1 MRQVYRA
8 GEKAFVDYA
17 GPKFPV
23 VDRST
28 GEVRD
33 AMVFVGV
40 LAASN
45 YTFVDVTWS
54 RALPD
59 WVMSHVRT
67 FEFWGGVPE
76 LVIPD
81 NEKAGVRKASR
92 YEPDLNPTYQELA
105 THYGTTVLPA
115 RPRAPQ
121 DKAKVEAAVQNVER
135 WIMAPLRNQTFFSLG
150 ELREAIAPL
159 LAALN
164 ERPFQKTEGSRRSWF
179 EDLDRPA
186 LKPLPAQRYE
196 YAEWRKARVNIDY
209 HIQVEHALY
218 SVPYPL
224 ARSEVD
230 VRLSTTTVEIFHK
243 HRRVAAHLR
252 IRRKGGYATEPAHM
266 PAAHRAHAE
275 WTPSRLI
282 AWGRKA
288 GPHTAAF
295 VERLLESRPHPEQ
308 GYRSCLGLM
317 KLLRA
322 YSAERLEAA
331 CPPRAGHR
339 HAELRVRQVH
349 PRNRPGPGRQRRATH
364 ALPARRTRPHPRAG
378 VLHQLPK
385 RKGVLTLMLRQPT
398 LDLLHELRLAGMAQA
413 FEEQTAMPDISELSF
428 EDRLSLLLEREKT
441 DRAQR
446 RYQRL
451 KGHAKLHLDATIE
464 DLNFKAPRGL
474 DRSLVLRLASG
485 QWIRDGQTVLVAGA
499 TGSGKSYLACAFG
512 HQACR
517 LGITTRYYRV
527 SRLLDELTLARGDG
541 SYPKLIQRLARTWL
555 LILDDWGLASL
566 SGQGRHDLLEVLDDR
581 YARRGTLLAS
591 QVPVEHWHDVV
602 GDPTFGDAILD
613 RLLNNAHRI
622 TLKGGS
628 MRRLYDSTKAVHTAP
643 SNA

>member
-1 MRQVYRA
+1 
-8 GEKAFVDYA
+8 
-17 GPKFPV
+17 
-23 VDRST
+23 
-28 GEVRD
+28 
-33 AMVFVGV
+33 
-40 LAASN
+40 
-45 YTFVDVTWS
+45 
-54 RALPD
+54 
-59 WVMSHVRT
+59 
-67 FEFWGGVPE
+67 
-76 LVIPD
+76 
-81 NEKAGVRKASR
+81 
-92 YEPDLNPTYQELA
+92 
-105 THYGTTVLPA
+105 
-115 RPRAPQ
+115 
-121 DKAKVEAAVQNVER
+121 
-135 WIMAPLRNQTFFSLG
+135 
-150 ELREAIAPL
+150 
-159 LAALN
+159 
-164 ERPFQKTEGSRRSWF
+164 
-179 EDLDRPA
+179 
-186 LKPLPAQRYE
+186 
-196 YAEWRKARVNIDY
+196 
-209 HIQVEHALY
+209 
-218 SVPYPL
+218 
-224 ARSEVD
+224 
-230 VRLSTTTVEIFHK
+230 
-243 HRRVAAHLR
+243 
-252 IRRKGGYATEPAHM
+252 M

-331 CPPRAGHR
+331 CRRALDIGTLSYGSVKSIL
-339 HAELRVRQVH
+339 ATGLDQ
-349 PRNRPGPGRQRRATH
+349 GRRRRATH
-364 ALPARRTRPHPRAG
+364 ALPARPTRPHPRAG

-398 LDLLHELRLAGMAQA
+398 LDLLHELRLSGMAQA

-428 EDRLSLLLEREKT
+428 DDRLSLLLEREKT
-441 DRAQR
+441 DREQR

-485 QWIRDGQTVLVAGA
+485 QWIRDGQTVLVSGA
-499 TGSGKSYLACAFG
+499 TGSGKSYLACALG

-517 LGITTRYYRV
+517 LGISTRYYRV

-541 SYPKLIQRLARTWL
+541 SYPKLVQRLARTWL

-591 QVPVEHWHDVV
+591 QIPVEHWHDVV

-613 RLLNNAHRI
+613 RLLNNAPRI

-628 MRRLYDSTKAVHTAP
+628 MRRLYDSTKTD
-643 SNA
+643 STL

>member
-1 MRQVYRA
+1 
-8 GEKAFVDYA
+8 
-17 GPKFPV
+17 
-23 VDRST
+23 
-28 GEVRD
+28 
-33 AMVFVGV
+33 
-40 LAASN
+40 
-45 YTFVDVTWS
+45 
-54 RALPD
+54 
-59 WVMSHVRT
+59 
-67 FEFWGGVPE
+67 
-76 LVIPD
+76 
-81 NEKAGVRKASR
+81 
-92 YEPDLNPTYQELA
+92 
-105 THYGTTVLPA
+105 
-115 RPRAPQ
+115 
-121 DKAKVEAAVQNVER
+121 
-135 WIMAPLRNQTFFSLG
+135 MAPLRNQTFFSLG
-150 ELREAIAPL
+150 ELREAIVPL
-159 LAALN
+159 LATLN
-164 ERPFQKTEGSRRSWF
+164 ERPFEKTEGSRRSWF

-209 HIQVEHALY
+209 HIQAEHALY

-230 VRLSTTTVEIFHK
+230 VRLSATTVEIFHK
-243 HRRVAAHLR
+243 HRRVAAHVR

-295 VERLLESRPHPEQ
+295 VERLLESRAPP
-308 GYRSCLGLM
+308 RTGLPQLPRTHEAAAR
-317 KLLRA
+317 LLRRTPGG
-322 YSAERLEAA
+322 RL
-331 CPPRAGHR
+331 PPRAGHR

-349 PRNRPGPGRQRRATH
+349 PRDRPGPGRRRRATH
-364 ALPARRTRPHPRAG
+364 ALPARRARTHPRAG

-413 FEEQTAMPDISELSF
+413 FEEQAAMPDISELSF

-628 MRRLYDSTKAVHTAP
+628 MRRLYDSTKAVHNTPGHA
-643 SNA
+643 